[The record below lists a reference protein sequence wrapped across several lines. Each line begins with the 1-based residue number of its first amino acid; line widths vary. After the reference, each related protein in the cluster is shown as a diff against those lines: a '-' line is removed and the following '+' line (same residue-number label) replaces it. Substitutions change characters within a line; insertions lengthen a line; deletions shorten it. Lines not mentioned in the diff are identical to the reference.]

1 MSWGRSENPAAPE
14 APVRLLELAD
24 PADITAH
31 VSGAKKTVV
40 FFEMTFCPYCVA
52 YKTRFADLVR
62 ERSLDVNFL
71 RVKLDDPRN
80 PLWTRYEIHA
90 VPTVIAFAAGEIVAR
105 ADAILAFGLSK
116 KKWQDFCAGI

>member
-1 MSWGRSENPAAPE
+1 MSWGRSEKPAAPE
-14 APVRLLELAD
+14 APDLLPELTD

-40 FFEMTFCPYCVA
+40 FFEMTFCPYCLA

-62 ERSLDVNFL
+62 ERSGDVNFL
-71 RVKLDDPRN
+71 RVKIDDPRN

-90 VPTVIAFAAGEIVAR
+90 VPTVIAFAAGGIVAR
-105 ADAILAFGLSK
+105 ADAMLAFGLSK
-116 KKWQDFCAGI
+116 KKWQDFSAGI

>member
-1 MSWGRSENPAAPE
+1 LSWGRSENPAAPE
-14 APVRLLELAD
+14 APGLLPELAD

-40 FFEMTFCPYCVA
+40 FFEMTSCPYCLA
-52 YKTRFADLVR
+52 YRTRFADLVR
-62 ERSLDVNFL
+62 ERSVDVNFL
-71 RVKLDDPRN
+71 RVKIDDPRN

-105 ADAILAFGLSK
+105 ADAMLAFGLSK
-116 KKWQDFCAGI
+116 KKWHDFQVGI

>member
-14 APVRLLELAD
+14 APDLLPELAD
-24 PADITAH
+24 PADISAL
-31 VSGAKKTVV
+31 VSSAKKTVV

-52 YKTRFADLVR
+52 YKARFADLVR
-62 ERSLDVNFL
+62 ARSVDVNFL

-80 PLWTRYEIHA
+80 PLWARYDIHA

-105 ADAILAFGLSK
+105 ADSMLAFGLSR
-116 KKWQDFCAGI
+116 KKWADFCAAI